1 MGRFAVGYLFLSGLT
16 SIAEHLENIKELKLL
31 IGNTTNRETLEQL
44 AEGYRRLELVAENLE
59 IESYP
64 KKADARRINEE
75 TGENVRAG
83 VELMDQTDEAET
95 LVHALVRMI
104 EEKRLKVRVYA
115 KGRLHAKAYIFDY
128 GTVFDGT
135 GKPVEHHEKGIAIVG
150 SSNLTLAGVT
160 HSTELNVVVQ
170 GNDNHAELVRW
181 LKRSSKGTV
190 AASEMSSA
198 SSAFLARTVL
208 EPLRIKCPY
217 SLLSLF
223 RVSFAL

>member
-31 IGNTTNRETLEQL
+31 IGNTTNRKTLEQL
-44 AEGYRRLELVAENLE
+44 AEGYRRLELAAESLE

-104 EEKRLKVRVYA
+104 EEKRLKVRVYT

-128 GTVFDGT
+128 GAVFDGT
-135 GKPVEHHEKGIAIVG
+135 GKPIERHEKGIAIVG
-150 SSNLTLAGVT
+150 SSNLTLADVC
-160 HSTELNVVVQ
+160 SVCRDVVSFCSVCR
-170 GNDNHAELVRW
+170 DVV
-181 LKRSSKGTV
+181 SFCT
-190 AASEMSSA
+190 
-198 SSAFLARTVL
+198 
-208 EPLRIKCPY
+208 
-217 SLLSLF
+217 LSLMKPSC
-223 RVSFAL
+223 RSFAPPW